1 MTNVTGRI
9 ILLTLAGIAA
19 GLLTWFLSDLSG
31 LIRLPDTG
39 GALTASQANQQ
50 AFVCT
55 FFGAMIGL
63 MLGLADMIASGMQA
77 QWLRITGYGLLIGA
91 VAGFVGINFGIPFYS
106 LLHVENVTNPAQFIL
121 NTLARALGWAFIG
134 ALAGS
139 ADGIRK
145 WSGRTIRNGVIGGFI
160 GGLLGGTVFEAA
172 VYIFVFVPRPAVV
185 SRLLGFLITGG
196 LIGLFIGLVQQLLKE
211 AWVRI
216 VLGKNEG
223 REVLIDKE
231 QTTIGRSELS
241 DIGLFGDM
249 SVAKNHAIIAAAP
262 NGGYVL
268 RDVSEQPGTVFVNE
282 RKAQRGEDLPIRGG
296 DTIKIGNKTLLFF
309 ERFTKERTQVEKDGR
324 MPSASPVASPAA
336 GSAPLPPLTGSFG
349 GGAAPAPTQYPTT
362 NGATV
367 NQGNP
372 FAPTKQADGYKLVV
386 VSGPHTGQVFSARSG
401 SIIGRDPSV
410 DIPISQDTS
419 ASRRHARF
427 VQEALSVAIE
437 DAGSTN
443 GTFVNGQR
451 VTRQSLVP
459 GDTILIGGTSLRLE

>member
-39 GALTASQANQQ
+39 GALTSSQANQQ

-77 QWLRITGYGLLIGA
+77 QWLRITGYGLAIGA

-106 LLHVENVTNPAQFIL
+106 LLHVENVTNPFQFIL

-134 ALAGS
+134 ALAGC

-172 VYIFVFVPRPAVV
+172 VYLFVFVPRPAVI
-185 SRLLGFLITGG
+185 SRLLGFIITGG

-223 REVLIDKE
+223 REVLIEKE

-249 SVAKNHAIIAAAP
+249 SVAKNHAVVVAAP

-282 RKAQRGEDLPIRGG
+282 RKAQRGEDVPIRGG

-309 ERFTKERTQVEKDGR
+309 ERFTKERTQTEKDGR
-324 MPSASPVASPAA
+324 LPSSSSPSPL
-336 GSAPLPPLTGSFG
+336 SNSVPLPPLTGGF
-349 GGAAPAPTQYPTT
+349 GAAPTMSPSA
-362 NGATV
+362 NGATT

-372 FAPTKQADGYKLVV
+372 FAATKQVDGYKLVV
-386 VSGPHTGQVFSARSG
+386 VSGPHTGQVFPARSG

-410 DIPISQDTS
+410 DISISQDTS
-419 ASRRHARF
+419 ASRRHARI

-451 VTRQSLVP
+451 ITRQSLVP
-459 GDTILIGGTSLRLE
+459 GDTVVIGGTSLRLE

>member
-9 ILLTLAGIAA
+9 ILLTLAGLAA
-19 GLLTWFLSDLSG
+19 GILTWFLSDLSG

-39 GALTASQANQQ
+39 GALTDTQKAQQ
-50 AFVCT
+50 AFICT

-77 QWLRITGYGLLIGA
+77 QWVRITGYGLLIGA

-106 LLHVENVTNPAQFIL
+106 LLHVENVTNPLQFLL
-121 NTLARALGWAFIG
+121 NTIARALGWAFIG
-134 ALAGS
+134 ALAGC

-160 GGLLGGTVFEAA
+160 GGLIGGTVFEAA
-172 VYIFVFVPRPAVV
+172 VYLFAFVPRPAVV

-211 AWVRI
+211 AWVRV

-249 SVAKNHAIIAAAP
+249 SVAKNHAVVVAVP

-268 RDVSEQPGTVFVNE
+268 RDVSEQPGTVFVND
-282 RKAQRGEDLPIRGG
+282 RKAQRGEDVPIRGG
-296 DTIKIGNKTLLFF
+296 DTIKIGNKTLMFF
-309 ERFTKERTQVEKDGR
+309 ERFTKERTQVAKDGR
-324 MPSASPVASPAA
+324 VATSNAPAPIPGSAS
-336 GSAPLPPLTGSFG
+336 LPPLTGGFT
-349 GGAAPAPTQYPTT
+349 AAGVTASPSVNGVTT
-362 NGATV
+362 

-372 FAPTKQADGYKLVV
+372 FTPTKQVDGYKLVV
-386 VSGPHTGQVFSARSG
+386 VSGPHTGQIFPARSG

-410 DIPISQDTS
+410 DISISQDTS
-419 ASRRHARF
+419 ASRRHARI

-443 GTFVNGQR
+443 GTYVNGQR

-459 GDTILIGGTSLRLE
+459 GDTVVIGGTSLRLE

>member
-19 GLLTWFLSDLSG
+19 GILTWFLSDLSG

-39 GALTASQANQQ
+39 GALTTSQAQQQ

-63 MLGLADMIASGMQA
+63 MLGLADMIATGMQA
-77 QWLRITGYGLLIGA
+77 QWPRIAGYGLLIGA
-91 VAGFVGINFGIPFYS
+91 AAGFVGINFGIPFYS
-106 LLHVENVTNPAQFIL
+106 LLHVENVSNPFQFVL
-121 NTLARALGWAFIG
+121 NTIARALGWAFIG

-172 VYIFVFVPRPAVV
+172 VYLFAFVPRPAVV

-223 REVLIDKE
+223 REVLIEKE

-249 SVAKNHAIIAAAP
+249 SIAKNHALVVAVP

-282 RKAQRGEDLPIRGG
+282 RKAQRGEDVPIRGG

-309 ERFTKERTQVEKDGR
+309 ERFTKERTQVAKDGKVR
-324 MPSASPVASPAA
+324 PAA
-336 GSAPLPPLTGSFG
+336 TVSAPLSGSAPLPPLTGGFA
-349 GGAAPAPTQYPTT
+349 AAPTMAPSV
-362 NGATV
+362 NGVTASHNT
-367 NQGNP
+367 P
-372 FAPTKQADGYKLVV
+372 FASAAAPGDGYKLVV
-386 VSGPHTGQVFSARSG
+386 VDGPHTGQVFPARSG
-401 SIIGRDPSV
+401 FIIGRDPGVEIS
-410 DIPISQDTS
+410 IPQDTS
-419 ASRRHARF
+419 ASRRHARI

-443 GTFVNGQR
+443 GTWVNGQR

-459 GDTILIGGTSLRLE
+459 GDTVVIGGTSLRLE